1 MMEVL
6 NQGAASVI
14 ATTELLQNQY
24 DRDADSDGSISDD
37 HEDWYERSI
46 GFHDHDDE
54 VFFSEE
60 DIKEIYEDASK
71 ITDIRKLGKII
82 YMIPYRL
89 N

>member
-24 DRDADSDGSISDD
+24 DRDADSDGTISDD

-46 GFHDHDDE
+46 GFQNHDDE
-54 VFFSEE
+54 DLFSEN
-60 DIKEIYEDASK
+60 DMKEIEEDADK
-71 ITDIRKLGKII
+71 VIDLQKLGKTSIV
-82 YMIPYRL
+82 IPYS
-89 N
+89 